1 MITFVPSV
9 LVCITTIKIQL
20 KTLLVNY
27 LFISNMNTLQ
37 QNWTEF
43 TLTFTVYDQAEMCLL
58 YFRENTMVSTGMVPH
73 QICSL
78 S

>member
-27 LFISNMNTLQ
+27 LFIKQHEHTTTKL
-37 QNWTEF
+37 
-43 TLTFTVYDQAEMCLL
+43 D
-58 YFRENTMVSTGMVPH
+58 
-73 QICSL
+73 
-78 S
+78 

>member
-1 MITFVPSV
+1 MINFVPSV
-9 LVCITTIKIQL
+9 LACITTVKIKL

-27 LFISNMNTLQ
+27 LFISNMNRLQ

-43 TLTFTVYDQAEMCLL
+43 ILTFTVYDDAEMCLF

-73 QICSL
+73 QMFT
-78 S
+78 